1 MNILYLLVP
10 AAVLLA
16 AIGVAAF
23 AWAVRTGQFDDVD
36 TPPVRAILDEEPA
49 GPSADAAEIPSNDP
63 KPTRDHA

>member
-36 TPPVRAILDEEPA
+36 TPAVRAILD
-49 GPSADAAEIPSNDP
+49 DAPGEDVTDP
-63 KPTRDHA
+63 HPQRETDNLSTDSHG

>member
-23 AWAVRTGQFDDVD
+23 AWAVRSGQFDDVD
-36 TPPVRAILDEEPA
+36 TPPVRALLDDEPA
-49 GPSADAAEIPSNDP
+49 DP
-63 KPTRDHA
+63 IEKSSESPTR

>member
-16 AIGVAAF
+16 AVGVTAF

-36 TPPVRAILDEEPA
+36 TPPVRALLDDEPV
-49 GPSADAAEIPSNDP
+49 D
-63 KPTRDHA
+63 PTRKTPEAPNR

>member
-23 AWAVRTGQFDDVD
+23 AWAVRSGQFDDVD
-36 TPPVRAILDEEPA
+36 TPPVRALLDDEPA
-49 GPSADAAEIPSNDP
+49 DP
-63 KPTRDHA
+63 KEQSSESPTR

>member
-16 AIGVAAF
+16 ATGVAAF

-49 GPSADAAEIPSNDP
+49 ETATRPPNPDNSDP
-63 KPTRDHA
+63 EAP

>member
-16 AIGVAAF
+16 ALGVAAF

-36 TPPVRAILDEEPA
+36 TPAVRAILEDEPA
-49 GPSADAAEIPSNDP
+49 AGPPPSAPATESDQPETSE
-63 KPTRDHA
+63 HG

>member
-49 GPSADAAEIPSNDP
+49 GPFADAAEKPSNDP
-63 KPTRDHA
+63 KPTRDDA

>member
-16 AIGVAAF
+16 AVGVTAF

-36 TPPVRAILDEEPA
+36 TPPVRALLDDEPA
-49 GPSADAAEIPSNDP
+49 E
-63 KPTRDHA
+63 PTRKTPEAPTR

>member
-23 AWAVRTGQFDDVD
+23 AWAVRSGQFDDVD
-36 TPPVRAILDEEPA
+36 TPPVRALLDDEPA
-49 GPSADAAEIPSNDP
+49 DTARKTP
-63 KPTRDHA
+63 